1 MSLGSLFPKGLA
13 TASIGRQLQPG
24 TVVKFNAIMDDGKLH
39 EKRFLVLSVDARTTT
54 LVMSSEISAFI
65 RARPEI
71 LKCQVMIDAASH
83 GFMDRDSH
91 IDCSRARDYATTEV
105 VDQLV
110 NNPAWILGKVSSPVV
125 HQVVA
130 AIKASPTISP
140 AVAKS
145 LCDSLAAVISS

>member
-71 LKCQVMIDAASH
+71 L
-83 GFMDRDSH
+83 
-91 IDCSRARDYATTEV
+91 T
-105 VDQLV
+105 
-110 NNPAWILGKVSSPVV
+110 
-125 HQVVA
+125 
-130 AIKASPTISP
+130 
-140 AVAKS
+140 
-145 LCDSLAAVISS
+145 